1 MQLLRVH
8 ILIESTS
15 SNTNAPELGGAV
27 NRAVELGWDGQNK
40 TLKDPQRPT
49 LVFPNRKTG
58 LVRGG
63 ADVMKR
69 ARIVFWFCVSILSTG
84 LIVCF
89 SSCLFAS
96 SRVLFISC
104 QLELVSSQ
112 LYKQPQTSRFFF
124 FVRFA
129 YFFPTSVKRKKRW
142 AYAFLESC
150 TRHRHSLSK

>member
-63 ADVMKR
+63 AGVMKR
-69 ARIVFWFCVSILSTG
+69 ARIWFWL
-84 LIVCF
+84 L
-89 SSCLFAS
+89 
-96 SRVLFISC
+96 
-104 QLELVSSQ
+104 
-112 LYKQPQTSRFFF
+112 RFDSFDGVDRLFF
-124 FVRFA
+124 FVFIC
-129 YFFPTSVKRKKRW
+129 FFMRT
-142 AYAFLESC
+142 F
-150 TRHRHSLSK
+150 H